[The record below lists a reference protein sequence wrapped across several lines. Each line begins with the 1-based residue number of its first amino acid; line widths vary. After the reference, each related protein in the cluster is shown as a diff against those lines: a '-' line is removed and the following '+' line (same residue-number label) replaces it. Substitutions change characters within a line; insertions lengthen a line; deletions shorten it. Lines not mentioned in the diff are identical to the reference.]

1 MRTGGGAYGI
11 LPVICAILCLSLAA
25 EARDLE
31 VRAFFGKESLPFSWV
46 TGVFRDGD
54 DVWVGTK
61 GGSRIYSL
69 SGNSWRTPPAGLTG
83 NAVTALAR
91 FRGDLYV
98 GTDLALNV
106 GGPAGWKKMDRIA
119 NAASANGDIAVSEGL
134 LCIAARTMLGGLVQY
149 DGTQWKLLSRG
160 EGTGVM
166 NNITRIAPWN
176 GELWAGTTNN
186 GIFILKSGKWNVVGP
201 EDGLPGLWITSLAGT
216 DDGMYAGSPDGLGYF
231 DGRRWKVYRVADG
244 LPSNKV
250 SALKVFEN
258 KVIVGTFDRGISV
271 FDGRRFRNI
280 GRAEG
285 LSDDRVESIE
295 VVDDTIW
302 VGTINGLSLVRIP

>member
-1 MRTGGGAYGI
+1 
-11 LPVICAILCLSLAA
+11 
-25 EARDLE
+25 
-31 VRAFFGKESLPFSWV
+31 
-46 TGVFRDGD
+46 
-54 DVWVGTK
+54 
-61 GGSRIYSL
+61 
-69 SGNSWRTPPAGLTG
+69 
-83 NAVTALAR
+83 
-91 FRGDLYV
+91 
-98 GTDLALNV
+98 
-106 GGPAGWKKMDRIA
+106 
-119 NAASANGDIAVSEGL
+119 
-134 LCIAARTMLGGLVQY
+134 MLGGLVQY

-166 NNITRIAPWN
+166 NNITRIALWN

-186 GIFILKSGKWNVVGP
+186 GIFVLKSGKWNVTGP

-231 DGRRWKVYRVADG
+231 DGRRWKVFRVADG

-250 SALKVFEN
+250 SALKAYEN
-258 KVIVGTFDRGISV
+258 KVIVGTFDRGISI

-295 VVDDTIW
+295 VVEDTIW
-302 VGTINGLSLVRIP
+302 IGTINGLSLVRIP